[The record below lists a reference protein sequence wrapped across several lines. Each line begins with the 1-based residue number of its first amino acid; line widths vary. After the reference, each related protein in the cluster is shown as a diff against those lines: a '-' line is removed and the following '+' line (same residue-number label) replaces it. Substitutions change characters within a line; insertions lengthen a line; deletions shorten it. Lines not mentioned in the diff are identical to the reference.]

1 MIREKI
7 SKVNLNAP
15 SIILVATLWVVF
27 ILNITFAK
35 NIFNDYP
42 DLWSNFV
49 FYFQIFLFIAG
60 LFVFELM
67 LLATVMSLR
76 LAVSVSILTAS
87 LASYFMN
94 TYSVIFDAVM
104 IRNLFETNTAEASD
118 LMTLGLMLNVF
129 LTGVLPI
136 LLLWLMPFKAN
147 GIWHSIKFRITAA
160 FVALLL
166 ILSSVVIDSAKMTS
180 FAREHRNIH
189 VYANPI
195 YPFYSTF
202 RYAQEVW
209 PFKEELFYHEITQ
222 ITEVSPQPIK
232 NVTILII
239 GETARADHFSQNGYH
254 RQTNIYTSEH
264 PEIINFNHFYSCG
277 TSTSISVP
285 CMFSYQNQDSFDVT
299 IAPFEENVLD
309 TLARAGVEV
318 VWRDNNSGSK
328 HVADRVTY
336 QDYSRPVNESYVCAG
351 ECRDETMLTG
361 LDELIR
367 SSNGDVLIVLHQ
379 MGSHGPAYFQR
390 YDETFEVFTPV
401 CLSSE
406 LSQCTQNE
414 IINAYDNSIIY
425 TDYVINESIKLLEKF
440 NAYSTNV
447 IYISDHGESLGE
459 AGLYLHGLP
468 YGFAPESQTHV
479 PAMVWSGDRSNIDR
493 ALTSKNSENV
503 YTHDNL
509 AQTLLSLFGISTTNS
524 KELPQSFI
532 VFR

>member
-1 MIREKI
+1 
-7 SKVNLNAP
+7 
-15 SIILVATLWVVF
+15 
-27 ILNITFAK
+27 
-35 NIFNDYP
+35 
-42 DLWSNFV
+42 
-49 FYFQIFLFIAG
+49 
-60 LFVFELM
+60 
-67 LLATVMSLR
+67 
-76 LAVSVSILTAS
+76 
-87 LASYFMN
+87 
-94 TYSVIFDAVM
+94 
-104 IRNLFETNTAEASD
+104 
-118 LMTLGLMLNVF
+118 
-129 LTGVLPI
+129 
-136 LLLWLMPFKAN
+136 
-147 GIWHSIKFRITAA
+147 
-160 FVALLL
+160 
-166 ILSSVVIDSAKMTS
+166 
-180 FAREHRNIH
+180 
-189 VYANPI
+189 
-195 YPFYSTF
+195 
-202 RYAQEVW
+202 
-209 PFKEELFYHEITQ
+209 
-222 ITEVSPQPIK
+222 
-232 NVTILII
+232 
-239 GETARADHFSQNGYH
+239 
-254 RQTNIYTSEH
+254 
-264 PEIINFNHFYSCG
+264 
-277 TSTSISVP
+277 
-285 CMFSYQNQDSFDVT
+285 MFSYQNQDSFDVT

-351 ECRDETMLTG
+351 ECRDETLLTG